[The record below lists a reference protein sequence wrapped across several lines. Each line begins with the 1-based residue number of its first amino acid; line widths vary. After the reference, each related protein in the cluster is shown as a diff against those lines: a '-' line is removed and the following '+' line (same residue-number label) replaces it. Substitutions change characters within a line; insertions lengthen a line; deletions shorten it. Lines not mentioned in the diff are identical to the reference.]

1 MKKVFI
7 YINYIFLFSAC
18 SFDIIGKSD
27 PSSYIRNQ
35 KGEIV
40 FDCKGKSLGKDSAHF
55 YWDYHNL
62 PRGTTEF
69 VCVDGKAYLPGKAL
83 KQ

>member
-1 MKKVFI
+1 M
-7 YINYIFLFSAC
+7 FLFSAC

-27 PSSYIRNQ
+27 ESSYLKN
-35 KGEIV
+35 KGGGYV
-40 FDCKGKSLGKDSAHF
+40 FNCDGNPLSKKFAKYF
-55 YWDYHNL
+55 WDGNNL

-69 VCVDGKAYLPGKAL
+69 VCVDGKAYLPGTAP